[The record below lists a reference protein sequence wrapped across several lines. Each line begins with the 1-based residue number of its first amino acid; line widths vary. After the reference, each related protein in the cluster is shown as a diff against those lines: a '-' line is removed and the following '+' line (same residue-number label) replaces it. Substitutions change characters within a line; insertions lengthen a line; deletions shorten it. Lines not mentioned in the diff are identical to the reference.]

1 MLKIWKRN
9 RDPFAKQL
17 FFLLLSKFKNNEKH
31 ILETSFENIF
41 KKKGNQIVVLDYEK
55 YG

>member
-1 MLKIWKRN
+1 MKK
-9 RDPFAKQL
+9 KQRPICKTT

-41 KKKGNQIVVLDYEK
+41 KKKKKKGNQIVVLDYEK